1 MPTDSEMNQMV
12 DVAQLVR
19 VTDCGSEGRGFESLL
34 PPHLNKPFGCAERL
48 VLYMMATARLI
59 GQKAYINATFLT
71 NKPENTTEVTS
82 QVKAIQKKSPKNSTT
97 EKMWIL

>member
-34 PPHLNKPFGCAERL
+34 PPELNKPFGFAERL
-48 VLYMMATARLI
+48 VLYMKVLSIIGLFWLI
-59 GQKAYINATFLT
+59 GQKAYINATLLT
-71 NKPENTTEVTS
+71 NKPGNTTEVTS
-82 QVKAIQKKSPKNSTT
+82 
-97 EKMWIL
+97 